1 MKRILLMCATLL
13 IANCTMAQ
21 IITMR
26 SITTKLKIEEIF
38 ERPKGY
44 DQYVNLAYN
53 TNQVSGVF
61 GVNYIGG
68 YRFNSTF
75 FLGLGTGVDFTL
87 LDRRDCSDG
96 GYAKPTMVN
105 IPVYLNFRTNLSKRI
120 WSPYISLSV
129 GARISPAT
137 RTDETLGYTYNQSGV
152 LGNLS
157 VGVERKLKDKSSLY
171 FGIGYQLESY
181 IYADAY
187 DDHYGQYLQFRNHLA
202 HGFNLHIGLSF

>member
-1 MKRILLMCATLL
+1 MKRIFLICATLL

-26 SITTKLKIEEIF
+26 SITKLNLQQTF

-53 TNQVSGVF
+53 TNQVSSTF

-68 YRFNSTF
+68 YRFNNTF
-75 FLGLGTGVDFTL
+75 FLGLGTGVDFAL
-87 LDRRDCSDG
+87 LDKRNYSDIG
-96 GYAKPTMVN
+96 WAKPTTVN
-105 IPVYLNFRTNLSKRI
+105 IPVYLNFRTNFTKRV
-120 WSPYISLSV
+120 WSPYISLSA

-137 RTDETLGYTYNQSGV
+137 LTDETLGYSYNQSGV
-152 LGNLS
+152 LANLS
-157 VGVERKLKDKSSLY
+157 VGVEHKLRNKSSLY

-181 IYADAY
+181 LYTQGYETYNNIR
-187 DDHYGQYLQFRNHLA
+187 LEFSNRLA
-202 HGFNLHIGLSF
+202 HGFNIHIGVSF